1 MIRFI
6 TGLALRRRSVTVLAV
21 ILVLA
26 AGIFTY
32 RSLPVE
38 LFPEI
43 EFPLVTITT
52 FYPSANPDAVARD
65 VTAPIEN
72 AISGVDGLDT
82 MQSISTE
89 NRSIIL
95 ASFEFGTDMANA
107 ENVVNSN
114 VSGVAFPSGVSD
126 PIVARI
132 NPDEFPVLQLS
143 VIDGGLEPALS
154 EAEQSRR
161 VAELQRIVE
170 SRIVPEISAVE
181 GVFGVEVSGEVE
193 RRALVSVDLEKA
205 SEKGVSLFQVS
216 QALRENSITLPGG
229 VISNGGK
236 LLPIKTTNSYSSL
249 DDLRGLVV
257 SSPAAFG
264 GPPAGIPGS
273 PGQPGPQAAQGVA
286 APNTGQA
293 TQPFA
298 QMPQPVTLG
307 DVADITLGSGIPTSI
322 SRTNGQPS
330 IGIAVVKHPDANTI
344 DVTTSVQEALD
355 DIRGELNGA
364 QILTVRDQG
373 PDIQSQ
379 ITTLE
384 REAILGLTLAVSVV
398 FLFFLTIRPSVIM
411 GILRTLR
418 PTVVIGLSIPLSIF
432 TGVLLMSWQGLA
444 LNFMTLGGLAISV
457 GRVVDDSIVVL
468 ENVYRNI
475 EGGKE
480 RWRAALDATVEV
492 GPAITASTLTTIVV
506 FLPLGFIEGLV
517 GAFFFPFAITVS
529 FALIASLAVAL
540 TAVPVL
546 GAYLL
551 RPGDLPEG
559 TGEEEAPYSP
569 SPLTGEGETERPQAR
584 RAGTNTW
591 LQRTYTPILV
601 TALRHKAITLIAALV
616 ITLGSL
622 SLLGI
627 IPVNLFGS
635 GGPRFVQINM
645 SLTPGTPAQATL
657 SEVGLI
663 EAQLDPVSEVYVTTV
678 GSPGASFG
686 DSVPSGFNQSNTFVR
701 LREDAPENIGDSLR
715 NSLRSSDG
723 KIINVQEVVS
733 GPPQAGLDIVITGP
747 NYEDISAVAI
757 QLTDELSRLPG
768 IENITS
774 DVSEAR
780 DEVVINVDPT
790 RAAAVGLSTQQV
802 AFQVNQLL
810 TGQTVTQIDVDG
822 QPVDVVLAART
833 DSINSLESIGDMMIS
848 GPLGSSPVSEI
859 ASVVETKGPVTI
871 TRTDGTRSASITG
884 SITSDDTQAIGQ
896 EIQQIIDGLTMPP
909 GVGVTN
915 GGVFAQIAEG
925 FQSIFLAM
933 IVGVVGVYLV
943 MVASLG
949 SLRNPFVIIT
959 SLPLAIIGAL
969 AALAIT
975 GRSLGLP
982 AMMGILMLI
991 GIVVTNAIVLISFVE
1006 QLRERGLSVYDA
1018 LIQGGQVRL
1027 RPILMTAI
1035 TTSIALLPLAAFVED
1050 EGGILSAELATVVI
1064 GGLASSTV
1072 LTLVVVPVV
1081 YTLANESIPNLFRRI
1096 FRRGAPVPQP
1106 EAA

>member
-6 TGLALRRRSVTVLAV
+6 TGAALRRRSVTVLAV

-32 RSLPVE
+32 RNLPVE

-43 EFPLVTITT
+43 EFPLVTVTT
-52 FYPSANPDAVARD
+52 FYPSANPDAVVRD
-65 VTAPIEN
+65 VTEPIES
-72 AISGVDGLDT
+72 AIAGVDGLDT

-107 ENVVNSN
+107 ENVINSN
-114 VSGVAFPSGVSD
+114 MTGIAFPSGVNA

-143 VIDGGLEPALS
+143 VIDDGDI
-154 EAEQSRR
+154 
-161 VAELQRIVE
+161 AELQRIVE
-170 SRIVPEISAVE
+170 SRILPEISAVE
-181 GVFGVEVSGEVE
+181 GVFGVEVSGGVE

-205 SEKGVSLFQVS
+205 SENGVSLFQIS
-216 QALRENSITLPGG
+216 QVLRENNITLPGG
-229 VISNGGK
+229 VISDGSK

-264 GPPAGIPGS
+264 GQAPGRPGT
-273 PGQPGPQAAQGVA
+273 PGQSGQPSAG
-286 APNTGQA
+286 APV
-293 TQPFA
+293 QP
-298 QMPQPVTLG
+298 PQPVTLG
-307 DVADITLGSGIPTSI
+307 EVADITLGSGIPTSI

-344 DVTTSVQEALD
+344 DVTTAVREKLD
-355 DIRGELNGA
+355 SIQGDLNGA
-364 QILTVRDQG
+364 EIVTVRDQG

-379 ITTLE
+379 ISTLE
-384 REAILGLTLAVSVV
+384 REAILGLTLAISVV
-398 FLFFLTIRPSVIM
+398 FVFFLTIRPSVVV

-432 TGVLLMSWQGLA
+432 VGVLLMSWQGLS

-506 FLPLGFIEGLV
+506 FLPLAFIEGLV
-517 GAFFFPFAITVS
+517 GAFFFPFALTVS

-551 RPGDLPEG
+551 RPGDLPDG
-559 TGEEEAPYSP
+559 TGEEEDLP
-569 SPLTGEGETERPQAR
+569 ETD
-584 RAGTNTW
+584 TW
-591 LQRTYTPILV
+591 LQRVYTPILV
-601 TALRHKAITLIAALV
+601 TALRHKAITLIAAIV

-622 SLLGI
+622 SLMGV

-657 SEVGLI
+657 SEVDTI
-663 EAQLDPVSEVYVTTV
+663 EDQLDPVSDVYVTTV
-678 GSPGASFG
+678 GSPAAAFG
-686 DSVPSGFNQSNTFVR
+686 ENGPGGFNQSSTLVR
-701 LREDAPENIGDSLR
+701 LSEGAPENAADVLR
-715 NSLRSSDG
+715 NNLRSSDG
-723 KIINVQEVVS
+723 RSIVVQEIVD
-733 GPPQAGLDIVITGP
+733 GPPQAGIDIVITGP
-747 NYEDISAVAI
+747 NYSDISAVAI
-757 QLTDELSRLPG
+757 QLADKLSRLPD
-768 IENITS
+768 IENVSS

-780 DEVVINVDPT
+780 DEIVINVDPA
-790 RAAAVGLSTQQV
+790 RATSVGLSTQQV

-810 TGQTVTQIDVDG
+810 TGQTVTQIEVDG
-822 QPVDVVLAART
+822 QPVDVVLSART
-833 DSINSLESIGDMMIS
+833 DSVDSLESLSSVMVS
-848 GPLGSSPVSEI
+848 GPLGSIPLSEL
-859 ASVVETKGPVTI
+859 ASLVEIKGPVTI
-871 TRTDGTRSASITG
+871 IRTDGTRSASITG
-884 SITSDDTQAIGQ
+884 SITSDDAQAVGQ
-896 EIQQIIDGLTMPP
+896 EIQQIIDGLSLPP

-915 GGVFAQIAEG
+915 GGIFAQITEG

-933 IVGVVGVYLV
+933 IVGIVGVYLV

-1018 LIQGGQVRL
+1018 LVQGGRVRL

-1050 EGGILSAELATVVI
+1050 EGGILSAGLATVVI
-1064 GGLASSTV
+1064 GGLMSSTV

-1096 FRRGAPVPQP
+1096 FRRGAAIPQP

>member
-6 TGLALRRRSVTVLAV
+6 TGAALRRRSVTVLAV

-32 RSLPVE
+32 RNLPVE

-43 EFPLVTITT
+43 EFPLVTVTT
-52 FYPSANPDAVARD
+52 FYPSANPDAVVRD
-65 VTAPIEN
+65 VTEPIES
-72 AISGVDGLDT
+72 AIAGVDGLDT

-107 ENVVNSN
+107 ENVINSN
-114 VSGVAFPSGVSD
+114 MTGIAFPSGVNA

-143 VIDGGLEPALS
+143 VIDDGDI
-154 EAEQSRR
+154 
-161 VAELQRIVE
+161 AELQRIVE
-170 SRIVPEISAVE
+170 SRILPEISAVE
-181 GVFGVEVSGEVE
+181 GVFGVEVSGGVE

-205 SEKGVSLFQVS
+205 SENGVSLFQIS
-216 QALRENSITLPGG
+216 QVLRENNITLPGG
-229 VISNGGK
+229 VISNGSK

-264 GPPAGIPGS
+264 GQAPGRPGT
-273 PGQPGPQAAQGVA
+273 PGQSGQPSAG
-286 APNTGQA
+286 APV
-293 TQPFA
+293 QP
-298 QMPQPVTLG
+298 PQPVTLG
-307 DVADITLGSGIPTSI
+307 EVADITLGSGIPTSI

-344 DVTTSVQEALD
+344 DVTTAVREKLD
-355 DIRGELNGA
+355 SIQGDLNA
-364 QILTVRDQG
+364 AEIVTVRDQG

-379 ITTLE
+379 ISTLE
-384 REAILGLTLAVSVV
+384 REAILGLTLAISVV
-398 FLFFLTIRPSVIM
+398 FVFFLTIRPSVVV

-432 TGVLLMSWQGLA
+432 VGVLLMSWQGLS

-506 FLPLGFIEGLV
+506 FLPLAFIEGLV
-517 GAFFFPFAITVS
+517 GAFFFPFALTVS

-551 RPGDLPEG
+551 RPGDLPDG
-559 TGEEEAPYSP
+559 TGEEEDLP
-569 SPLTGEGETERPQAR
+569 ETD
-584 RAGTNTW
+584 TW
-591 LQRTYTPILV
+591 LQRVYTPILV
-601 TALRHKAITLIAALV
+601 TALRHKAITLIAAIV

-622 SLLGI
+622 SLMGV

-645 SLTPGTPAQATL
+645 SLTPGTPAQTTL
-657 SEVGLI
+657 SEVDTI
-663 EAQLDPVSEVYVTTV
+663 EDQLDPVSDVYVTTV
-678 GSPGASFG
+678 GSPAAAFG
-686 DSVPSGFNQSNTFVR
+686 ENGPGGFNQSSTLVR
-701 LREDAPENIGDSLR
+701 LSEGAPENAADVLR
-715 NSLRSSDG
+715 NNLRSSDG
-723 KIINVQEVVS
+723 RSIVVQEIVD
-733 GPPQAGLDIVITGP
+733 GPPQAGIDIVITGP
-747 NYEDISAVAI
+747 NYSDISAVAI
-757 QLTDELSRLPG
+757 QLADKLSRLPD
-768 IENITS
+768 IENVSS

-780 DEVVINVDPT
+780 DEIVINVDPA
-790 RAAAVGLSTQQV
+790 RATSVGLSTQQV

-810 TGQTVTQIDVDG
+810 TGQTVTQIEVDG
-822 QPVDVVLAART
+822 QPVDVVLSART
-833 DSINSLESIGDMMIS
+833 DSVDSLESLSSVMVS
-848 GPLGSSPVSEI
+848 GPLGSIPLSEL
-859 ASVVETKGPVTI
+859 ASLVEIKGPVTI
-871 TRTDGTRSASITG
+871 IRTDGTRSASITG
-884 SITSDDTQAIGQ
+884 SITSDDAQAVGQ
-896 EIQQIIDGLTMPP
+896 EIQQIIDGLSLPP

-915 GGVFAQIAEG
+915 GGIFAQITEG

-933 IVGVVGVYLV
+933 IVGIVGVYLV

-1018 LIQGGQVRL
+1018 LVQGGRVRL

-1050 EGGILSAELATVVI
+1050 EGGILSAGLATVVI
-1064 GGLASSTV
+1064 GGLMSSTV

-1096 FRRGAPVPQP
+1096 FRRGAAIPQP

>member
-6 TGLALRRRSVTVLAV
+6 TGAALRRRSVTVLAV

-32 RSLPVE
+32 RNLPVE

-43 EFPLVTITT
+43 EFPLVTVTT
-52 FYPSANPDAVARD
+52 FYPSANPDAVVRD
-65 VTAPIEN
+65 VTEPIES
-72 AISGVDGLDT
+72 AIAGVDGLDT

-107 ENVVNSN
+107 ENVINSN
-114 VSGVAFPSGVSD
+114 MTGIAFPSGVNA

-143 VIDGGLEPALS
+143 VIDDGDI
-154 EAEQSRR
+154 
-161 VAELQRIVE
+161 AELQRIVE
-170 SRIVPEISAVE
+170 SRILPEISAVE
-181 GVFGVEVSGEVE
+181 GVFGVEVSGGVE

-205 SEKGVSLFQVS
+205 SENGVSLFQIS
-216 QALRENSITLPGG
+216 QVLRENNITLPGG
-229 VISNGGK
+229 VISNGSK

-264 GPPAGIPGS
+264 GQAPGRPGT
-273 PGQPGPQAAQGVA
+273 PGQSGQPSAG
-286 APNTGQA
+286 APV
-293 TQPFA
+293 QP
-298 QMPQPVTLG
+298 PQPVTLG
-307 DVADITLGSGIPTSI
+307 EVADITLGSGIPTSI

-344 DVTTSVQEALD
+344 DVTTAVREKLD
-355 DIRGELNGA
+355 SIQGDLNGA
-364 QILTVRDQG
+364 EIVTVRDQG

-379 ITTLE
+379 ISTLE
-384 REAILGLTLAVSVV
+384 REAILGLTLAISVV
-398 FLFFLTIRPSVIM
+398 FVFFLTIRPSVVV

-432 TGVLLMSWQGLA
+432 VGVLLMSWQGLS

-506 FLPLGFIEGLV
+506 FLPLAFIEGLV
-517 GAFFFPFAITVS
+517 GAFFFPFALTVS

-551 RPGDLPEG
+551 RPGDLPDG
-559 TGEEEAPYSP
+559 TGEEEDLP
-569 SPLTGEGETERPQAR
+569 ETD
-584 RAGTNTW
+584 TW
-591 LQRTYTPILV
+591 LQRVYTPILV
-601 TALRHKAITLIAALV
+601 TALRHKAITLIAAIV

-622 SLLGI
+622 SLMGV

-657 SEVGLI
+657 SEVDTI
-663 EAQLDPVSEVYVTTV
+663 EDQLDPVSDVYVTTV
-678 GSPGASFG
+678 GSPAAAFG
-686 DSVPSGFNQSNTFVR
+686 ENGPGGFNQSSTLVR
-701 LREDAPENIGDSLR
+701 LSEGAPENAADVLR
-715 NSLRSSDG
+715 NNLRSSDG
-723 KIINVQEVVS
+723 RSIVVQEIVD
-733 GPPQAGLDIVITGP
+733 GPPQAGIDIVITGP
-747 NYEDISAVAI
+747 NYSDISAVAI
-757 QLTDELSRLPG
+757 QLADKLSRLPD
-768 IENITS
+768 IENVSS

-780 DEVVINVDPT
+780 DEIVINVDPA
-790 RAAAVGLSTQQV
+790 RATSVGLSTQQV

-810 TGQTVTQIDVDG
+810 TGQTVTQIEVDG
-822 QPVDVVLAART
+822 QPVDVVLSART
-833 DSINSLESIGDMMIS
+833 DSVDSLESLSSVMVS
-848 GPLGSSPVSEI
+848 GPLGSIPLSEL
-859 ASVVETKGPVTI
+859 ASLVEIKGPVTI
-871 TRTDGTRSASITG
+871 IRTDGTRSASITG
-884 SITSDDTQAIGQ
+884 SITSDDAQAVGQ
-896 EIQQIIDGLTMPP
+896 EIQQIIDGLSLPP

-915 GGVFAQIAEG
+915 GGIFAQITEG

-933 IVGVVGVYLV
+933 IVGIVGVYLV

-1018 LIQGGQVRL
+1018 LVQGGRVRL

-1050 EGGILSAELATVVI
+1050 EGGILSAGLATVVI
-1064 GGLASSTV
+1064 GGLMSSTV

-1096 FRRGAPVPQP
+1096 FRRGAAIPQP

>member
-6 TGLALRRRSVTVLAV
+6 TGAALRRRSVTVLAV

-32 RSLPVE
+32 RNLPVE

-43 EFPLVTITT
+43 EFPLVTVTT
-52 FYPSANPDAVARD
+52 FYPSANPDAVVRD
-65 VTAPIEN
+65 VTEPIES
-72 AISGVDGLDT
+72 AIAGVDGLDT

-107 ENVVNSN
+107 ENVINSN
-114 VSGVAFPSGVSD
+114 MTGIAFPSGVNA

-143 VIDGGLEPALS
+143 VIDDGDI
-154 EAEQSRR
+154 
-161 VAELQRIVE
+161 AELQRIVE
-170 SRIVPEISAVE
+170 SRILPEISAVE
-181 GVFGVEVSGEVE
+181 GVFGVEVSGGVE

-205 SEKGVSLFQVS
+205 SENGVSLFQIS
-216 QALRENSITLPGG
+216 QVLRENNITLPGG
-229 VISNGGK
+229 VISNGSK

-264 GPPAGIPGS
+264 GQAPGRPGT
-273 PGQPGPQAAQGVA
+273 PGQSGQPSAG
-286 APNTGQA
+286 APV
-293 TQPFA
+293 QP
-298 QMPQPVTLG
+298 PQPVTLG
-307 DVADITLGSGIPTSI
+307 EVADITLGSGIPTSI

-344 DVTTSVQEALD
+344 DVTTAVREKLD
-355 DIRGELNGA
+355 SIQGDLNGA
-364 QILTVRDQG
+364 EIVTVRDQG

-379 ITTLE
+379 ISTLE
-384 REAILGLTLAVSVV
+384 REAILGLTLAISVV
-398 FLFFLTIRPSVIM
+398 FVFFLTIRPSVVV

-432 TGVLLMSWQGLA
+432 VGVLLMSWQGLS

-506 FLPLGFIEGLV
+506 FLPLAFIEGLV
-517 GAFFFPFAITVS
+517 GAFFFPFALTVS

-551 RPGDLPEG
+551 RPGDLPDG
-559 TGEEEAPYSP
+559 TGEEEDLP
-569 SPLTGEGETERPQAR
+569 ETD
-584 RAGTNTW
+584 TW
-591 LQRTYTPILV
+591 LQRVYTPILV
-601 TALRHKAITLIAALV
+601 TALRHKAITLIAAIV

-622 SLLGI
+622 SLMGV

-657 SEVGLI
+657 SEVDTI
-663 EAQLDPVSEVYVTTV
+663 EDQLDPVSDVYVTTV
-678 GSPGASFG
+678 GSPAAAFG
-686 DSVPSGFNQSNTFVR
+686 ENGPGGFNQSSTLVR
-701 LREDAPENIGDSLR
+701 LSEGAPENAADVLR
-715 NSLRSSDG
+715 NNLRSSDG
-723 KIINVQEVVS
+723 RSIVVQEIVD
-733 GPPQAGLDIVITGP
+733 GPPQAGIDIVITGP
-747 NYEDISAVAI
+747 NYSDISAVAI
-757 QLTDELSRLPG
+757 QLAGELSRLPD
-768 IENITS
+768 IENVSS

-780 DEVVINVDPT
+780 DEIVINVDPA
-790 RAAAVGLSTQQV
+790 RATSVGLSTQQV

-810 TGQTVTQIDVDG
+810 TGQTVTQIEVDG
-822 QPVDVVLAART
+822 QPVDVVLSART
-833 DSINSLESIGDMMIS
+833 DSVDSLESLSSVMVS
-848 GPLGSSPVSEI
+848 GPLGSIPLSEL
-859 ASVVETKGPVTI
+859 ASLVEIKGPVTI
-871 TRTDGTRSASITG
+871 IRTDGTRSASITG
-884 SITSDDTQAIGQ
+884 SITSDDAQAVGQ
-896 EIQQIIDGLTMPP
+896 EIQQIIDGLSLPP

-915 GGVFAQIAEG
+915 GGIFAQITEG

-933 IVGVVGVYLV
+933 IVGIVGVYLV

-1018 LIQGGQVRL
+1018 LVQGGRVRL

-1050 EGGILSAELATVVI
+1050 EGGILSAGLATVVI
-1064 GGLASSTV
+1064 GGLMSSTV

-1096 FRRGAPVPQP
+1096 FRRGAAIPQP

>member
-6 TGLALRRRSVTVLAV
+6 TGAALRRRSVTVLAV

-32 RSLPVE
+32 RNLPVE

-43 EFPLVTITT
+43 EFPLVTVTT
-52 FYPSANPDAVARD
+52 FYPSANPDAVVRD
-65 VTAPIEN
+65 VTEPIES
-72 AISGVDGLDT
+72 AIAGVDGLDT

-107 ENVVNSN
+107 ENVINSN
-114 VSGVAFPSGVSD
+114 MTGIAFPSGVNA

-132 NPDEFPVLQLS
+132 NPDQFPVLQLS
-143 VIDGGLEPALS
+143 VIDDGD
-154 EAEQSRR
+154 

-170 SRIVPEISAVE
+170 SRILPEISAVE
-181 GVFGVEVSGEVE
+181 GVFGVEVSGGVE

-205 SEKGVSLFQVS
+205 SENGVSLFQIS
-216 QALRENSITLPGG
+216 QVLRENNITLPGG
-229 VISNGGK
+229 VISDGSK

-264 GPPAGIPGS
+264 GQAPGRPGT
-273 PGQPGPQAAQGVA
+273 PGQSGQPSAG
-286 APNTGQA
+286 APV
-293 TQPFA
+293 QP
-298 QMPQPVTLG
+298 PQPVTLG
-307 DVADITLGSGIPTSI
+307 EVADITLGSGIPTSI

-344 DVTTSVQEALD
+344 DVTTAVREKLD
-355 DIRGELNGA
+355 SIQGDLNGA
-364 QILTVRDQG
+364 EIVTVRDQG

-379 ITTLE
+379 ISTLE
-384 REAILGLTLAVSVV
+384 REAILGLTLAISVV
-398 FLFFLTIRPSVIM
+398 FVFFLTIRPSVVV

-432 TGVLLMSWQGLA
+432 VGVLLMSWQGLS

-506 FLPLGFIEGLV
+506 FLPLAFIEGLV
-517 GAFFFPFAITVS
+517 GAFFFPFALTVS

-551 RPGDLPEG
+551 RPGDLPDG
-559 TGEEEAPYSP
+559 TGEEEDLP
-569 SPLTGEGETERPQAR
+569 ETD
-584 RAGTNTW
+584 TW
-591 LQRTYTPILV
+591 LQRVYTPILV
-601 TALRHKAITLIAALV
+601 TALRHKAITLIAAIV

-622 SLLGI
+622 SLMGV

-645 SLTPGTPAQATL
+645 SLTPGTPAQTTL
-657 SEVGLI
+657 SEVDTI
-663 EAQLDPVSEVYVTTV
+663 EDQLDPVSDVYVTTV
-678 GSPGASFG
+678 GSPAAAFG
-686 DSVPSGFNQSNTFVR
+686 ESGPGGFNQSNTLVR
-701 LREDAPENIGDSLR
+701 LSEGAPENAADVLR
-715 NSLRSSDG
+715 NNLRSSDG
-723 KIINVQEVVS
+723 RSIVVQEIVD
-733 GPPQAGLDIVITGP
+733 GPPQAGIDIVITGP
-747 NYEDISAVAI
+747 NYSDISAVAI
-757 QLTDELSRLPG
+757 QLAGELSRLPD
-768 IENITS
+768 IENVSS

-780 DEVVINVDPT
+780 DEIVINVDPA
-790 RAAAVGLSTQQV
+790 RATSVGLSTQQV

-810 TGQTVTQIDVDG
+810 TGQTVTQIEVDG
-822 QPVDVVLAART
+822 QPVDVVLSART
-833 DSINSLESIGDMMIS
+833 DSVDSLESLSSVMVS
-848 GPLGSSPVSEI
+848 GPLGSIPLSEL
-859 ASVVETKGPVTI
+859 ASLVEIKGPVTI
-871 TRTDGTRSASITG
+871 IRTDGTRSASITG
-884 SITSDDTQAIGQ
+884 SITSDDAQAVGQ
-896 EIQQIIDGLTMPP
+896 EIQQIIDGLSLPP

-915 GGVFAQIAEG
+915 GGIFAQITEG

-933 IVGVVGVYLV
+933 IVGIVGVYLV

-1018 LIQGGQVRL
+1018 LVQGGRVRL

-1050 EGGILSAELATVVI
+1050 EGGILSAGLATVVI
-1064 GGLASSTV
+1064 GGLMSSTV

-1096 FRRGAPVPQP
+1096 FRRGAAIPQP

>member
-6 TGLALRRRSVTVLAV
+6 TGLALRRRSVTILAV

-32 RSLPVE
+32 RTLPVE

-43 EFPLVTITT
+43 EFPLVTVTT
-52 FYPSANPDAVARD
+52 FYPSANPDAVVRD
-65 VTAPIEN
+65 VTEPIEN
-72 AISGVDGLDT
+72 AIAGVDGLDT

-95 ASFEFGTDMANA
+95 ASFEFGTDMADV
-107 ENVVNSN
+107 ENVINSN
-114 VSGVAFPSGVSD
+114 VTGISFPSGVID

-143 VIDGGLEPALS
+143 VINGGDLS
-154 EAEQSRR
+154 E
-161 VAELQRIVE
+161 LQDIVE
-170 SRIVPEISAVE
+170 SRIVPEISAVD
-181 GVFGVEVSGEVE
+181 GVFGVEISGEVE

-205 SEKGVSLFQVS
+205 SEKGVSLFQIS

-229 VISNGGK
+229 VISDGGK

-249 DDLRGLVV
+249 EDLRGLVI

-264 GPPAGIPGS
+264 GMPVSPSPQPSPSRERGQEAAGPPI
-273 PGQPGPQAAQGVA
+273 QP
-286 APNTGQA
+286 
-293 TQPFA
+293 
-298 QMPQPVTLG
+298 PQPVTLG
-307 DVADITLGSGIPTSI
+307 DVADVTLGSGIPTSI

-330 IGIAVVKHPDANTI
+330 IGIAVIKHPDANTI
-344 DVTTSVQEALD
+344 DVTTGVQDALD
-355 DIRGELNGA
+355 QIRGDLNGA
-364 QILTVRDQG
+364 EIVTIRDQG

-398 FLFFLTIRPSVIM
+398 FVFFLTIRPTVIT
-411 GILRTLR
+411 GIVRTLR

-432 TGVLLMSWQGLA
+432 MGVLLMSWQGLA

-559 TGEEEAPYSP
+559 TGEEEDIP
-569 SPLTGEGETERPQAR
+569 E
-584 RAGTNTW
+584 TNTW
-591 LQRTYTPILV
+591 LQRVYTPILV
-601 TALRHKAITLIAALV
+601 SALRHKAITLIAAIV

-645 SLTPGTPAQATL
+645 SLTPGTPPQATL
-657 SEVGLI
+657 SEVDSI
-663 EAQLDPVSEVYVTTV
+663 EDQLDPVSEVYVTTV
-678 GSPGASFG
+678 GSPAAAFGADG
-686 DSVPSGFNQSNTFVR
+686 PGGFNQSSTLVR
-701 LREDAPENIGDSLR
+701 LSEGAPENTADTLR
-715 NSLRSSDG
+715 NNLRSSDG
-723 KIINVQEVVS
+723 RSIVVQEIVD

-747 NYEDISAVAI
+747 NYADISAVAV
-757 QLTDELSRLPG
+757 QLEGELSSVPG
-768 IENITS
+768 IENVTS

-780 DEVVINVDPT
+780 DEIVINVDPAK
-790 RAAAVGLSTQQV
+790 AASVGLSTQQV

-810 TGQTVTQIDVDG
+810 TGQTVTQIEVDG

-833 DSINSLESIGDMMIS
+833 DSIDDLESLENMMVS
-848 GPLGSSPVSEI
+848 GPLGSSPLSEV
-859 ASVVETKGPVTI
+859 ASVVEIDGPVTI
-871 TRTDGTRSASITG
+871 IRTDGTRSASITG
-884 SITSDDTQAIGQ
+884 SITSDDAQAVGQ
-896 EIQQIIDGLTMPP
+896 EIQKIIDGLALPP

-925 FQSIFLAM
+925 FQNIFLAM

-1018 LIQGGQVRL
+1018 LIQGGRVRL

-1064 GGLASSTV
+1064 GGLVSSTV

-1096 FRRGAPVPQP
+1096 FRRGAAVPQP
-1106 EAA
+1106 EAALGD